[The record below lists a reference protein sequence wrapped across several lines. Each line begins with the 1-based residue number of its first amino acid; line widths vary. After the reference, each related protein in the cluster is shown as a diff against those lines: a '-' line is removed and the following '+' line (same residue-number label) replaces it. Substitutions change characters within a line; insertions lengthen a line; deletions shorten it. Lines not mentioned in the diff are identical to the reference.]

1 MPRARREMVMM
12 IYIMVY
18 FRKMTKIF
26 RMLYMLLALPLCVA
40 CMGED
45 NRVAAGDAED
55 VRISV
60 VAEHGTRTCLD
71 VASGSVSWSDG
82 DRVVVIECD
91 DRYAVSDAAVIDDDG
106 RAHFEVLFSK
116 MSSDDGFY
124 YDAIYPAESVTFDE
138 GVYGEL
144 VKVMVP
150 AVQSPS
156 ATSFDAAADILVS
169 QRVSTERQPESLKMR
184 FKRLVAMGELTLQGM
199 PEGAEIGSVVLRMP
213 SRVVVAG
220 CNLVNCLEGE
230 VVEYGYKDGSSQL
243 TLNPTTPLAATA
255 PIYFTCNPFIL
266 DSGEVFDIEVTTTDG
281 ATYSRSVAVPAGR
294 NLTFAEGDL
303 AHFTV
308 DMTTATN
315 VDGYL
320 FRRVSEVTSGKAY
333 LIVAD
338 GMMAL
343 PVYEEY
349 DYLQVEAVAESEDG
363 VIILDSANSAFVID
377 AVSGGYTIRQVA
389 DGRYLYQKGNY
400 TSFNLS
406 STPSSG
412 HVWSITARYDDTF
425 KILNNSVNKFVQYNN
440 KYTSFGS
447 YSSMQ
452 AQGVY
457 PMLYELVGDVEIGD
471 GDDDDGGDDDGGG
484 DTPVVPPTEESWLEL
499 PATRTDGAFPRALT
513 VTVMDG
519 EERNYTHYYDI
530 DTYTTLWVAYPLESR
545 HMGSISRPSSWD
557 WNPYIST
564 EYQVDLRSRSY
575 TNSDTYVRG
584 HLIPNASRNGI
595 RSMQLQT
602 FYVTNSVPQIHTNF
616 NSGIWQK
623 LEAAV
628 QGVGEKEK
636 IYVVTGVAF
645 NKVGESRSIS
655 YTTAKDDTKQVPIP
669 NYFYKVVLRV
679 KYDAS
684 GNISDARSVGFWF
697 ENKTYSDTYT
707 NYAVSVDSIES
718 WTGFD
723 FFVNLPDGVESAA
736 EKNSSWSTFTASF

>member
-1 MPRARREMVMM
+1 
-12 IYIMVY
+12 
-18 FRKMTKIF
+18 MTKIF
-26 RMLYMLLALPLCVA
+26 KMLYMPLALAICVA
-40 CMGED
+40 CMGQD
-45 NRVAAGDAED
+45 RVPGGDVES
-55 VRISV
+55 VRMSV
-60 VAEHGTRTCLD
+60 VAEYDTRTSLN
-71 VASGSVSWSDG
+71 VASNSIGWSAG
-82 DRVVVIECD
+82 DRIVVIESD
-91 DRYAVSDAAVIDDDG
+91 DRYAVSDAAIIDDDG

-124 YDAIYPAESVTFDE
+124 YDAVYPASSVTFEE

-144 VKVMVP
+144 VKVMLP
-150 AVQSPS
+150 AVQSPT

-184 FKRLVAMGELTLQGM
+184 FKRLVAVGELTLQGM
-199 PEGAEIGSVVLRMP
+199 PEGAEISSVVLRMP

-220 CNLVNCLEGE
+220 CNLVNCLGGE
-230 VVEYGYKDGSSQL
+230 VVEYGYEDGSSQL

-266 DSGEVFDIEVTTTDG
+266 DAGEVFDIEVTTTDG
-281 ATYSRSVAVPAGR
+281 ATYSRSVTVPAGR

-308 DMTTATN
+308 DMTSATN
-315 VDGYL
+315 VDGYM

-333 LIVAD
+333 LIVAA

-343 PVYEEY
+343 PIYEEY

-406 STPSSG
+406 TTPSSG

-425 KILNNSVNKFVQYNN
+425 KILNVDANKFVQYNN

-452 AQGVY
+452 TQGVY

-471 GDDDDGGDDDGGG
+471 GDDGGDDGEDDGGG

-499 PATRTDGAFPRALT
+499 PATRSDGAFPRALT

-616 NSGIWQK
+616 NSGIWQN
-623 LEAAV
+623 LENRIREVANASDTT
-628 QGVGEKEK
+628 
-636 IYVVTGVAF
+636 YVVTGCVVEGSTEITTDSDGKNITVPVA
-645 NKVGESRSIS
+645 
-655 YTTAKDDTKQVPIP
+655 Y
-669 NYFYKVVLRV
+669 YKAVLRY
-679 KYDAS
+679 KKGDADVWT
-684 GNISDARSVGFWF
+684 GAAF
-697 ENKTYSDTYT
+697 YT
-707 NYAVSVDSIES
+707 EHKRYPNNDLKAVSMSIDELEEM
-718 WTGFD
+718 TGHD
-723 FFVNLPDGVESAA
+723 FFVNLPGKVGDDAAAAVEAQ
-736 EKNSSWSTFTASF
+736 KPTDYKVWNL

>member
-1 MPRARREMVMM
+1 MPRARRAMVMM

-18 FRKMTKIF
+18 FSAMTKIF
-26 RMLYMLLALPLCVA
+26 KMLYMSLALAMCVA
-40 CMGED
+40 CMGQD
-45 NRVAAGDAED
+45 RVPGGDVES
-55 VRISV
+55 VRMSV
-60 VAEHGTRTCLD
+60 VAEHDTRTSLN
-71 VASGSVSWSDG
+71 VASNSIGWSAG
-82 DRVVVIECD
+82 DRVVVIESD
-91 DRYAVSDAAVIDDDG
+91 DRYAVSDAAIIDDDG

-124 YDAIYPAESVTFDE
+124 YDAVYPASSVTFDE

-144 VKVMVP
+144 VKVMLP
-150 AVQSPS
+150 AVQSPT

-199 PEGAEIGSVVLRMP
+199 PEGAEISSVVLRMP

-220 CNLVNCLEGE
+220 CNLVNCLGGE
-230 VVEYGYKDGSSQL
+230 VVEYGYEDGSSAL
-243 TLNPTTPLAATA
+243 TITPAAPLAVTA

-266 DSGEVFDIEVTTTDG
+266 DAGEVFDIEVTTTDG
-281 ATYSRSVAVPAGR
+281 ATYSRSVTVPAGR

-315 VDGYL
+315 VDGYM

-333 LIVAD
+333 IIVAA

-343 PVYEEY
+343 PIYEEY
-349 DYLQVEAVAESEDG
+349 DYMQVEAVAESEDG

-412 HVWSITARYDDTF
+412 HVWSITTRHDDTF
-425 KILNNSVNKFVQYNN
+425 KILNVDANKFVQYNN

-471 GDDDDGGDDDGGG
+471 GDDDGDDDDGG

-499 PATRTDGAFPRALT
+499 PATRTDGTFPRALT

-545 HMGSISRPSSWD
+545 HMGSISRPSNWD

-616 NSGIWQK
+616 NSGIWQN

-628 QGVGEKEK
+628 QGVGEREK

-679 KYDAS
+679 KYDAL

-697 ENKTYSDTYT
+697 ENKRYTDTYT
-707 NYAVSVDSIES
+707 NYAVSVDNIES

-736 EKNSSWSTFTASF
+736 EKNNSWSTFTASY